1 MSSSISYKK
10 IWIVAYPIILG
21 SVAQN
26 IVNVTDTAFL
36 GRVGEI
42 ELGAAA
48 LGGIFYFVLNMLGA
62 GYGTGVQI
70 IIARKMGENQSSR
83 IGSILDQAIY
93 FMLPLSVFLLFTT
106 FFFTD
111 DLLRP
116 LIASKEIYKATID
129 FLDYRILGIVFAY
142 GQLVFRSLYIGIADT
157 KALTWS
163 TLVMAGVNIVL
174 DYGLI
179 FGELGLPE
187 MGIKGAA
194 LASSIAEGVA
204 FFYLIIYTYRK
215 KLVEKFQLFRFSTLD
230 KENFNGNLKLS
241 YPLMIQNF
249 LSLGVWFVF
258 FLLVEKMG
266 EEELAIS
273 NIIRSA
279 YIVLMIPIWGFAAA
293 SNSLTSYLIGNQR
306 EHLIFNLVGRII
318 VMCMGGVGVFI
329 TLSFLFPGFILSVYT
344 NDAHLIQASVPVLY
358 VVNFGALS
366 LAAGFV
372 LFNAL
377 LGTGKTK
384 VGLVIELIV
393 LALYLI
399 FVYIAV
405 EVVKGSIALVWV
417 SEFVYGVLISAM
429 ALGYL
434 RWMYRNG
441 RRPVG
446 SSL

>member
-70 IIARKMGENQSSR
+70 IIARKMGENQPSR

-93 FMLPLSVFLLFTT
+93 FMLPLSIFLLFTT
-106 FFFTD
+106 YFFTD

-116 LIASKEIYKATID
+116 LIANKDIYTATID

-163 TLVMAGVNIVL
+163 TLVMAGVNIIL

-204 FFYLIIYTYRK
+204 FFYLIIYTYRR
-215 KLVEKFQLFRFSTLD
+215 KLVEKLQLFRFTSLD

-266 EEELAIS
+266 KQELAIS

-293 SNSLTSYLIGNQR
+293 SNSLTSFLIGNQR
-306 EHLIFNLVGRII
+306 EHLIFKMVGRII

-329 TLSFLFPGFILSVYT
+329 TASFLFPEFILSVYT
-344 NDAHLIQASVPVLY
+344 NDTNLIQASIPVLY

-366 LAAGFV
+366 LASGFV

-393 LALYLI
+393 LALYLV
-399 FVYIAV
+399 FVYISV
-405 EVVKGSIALVWV
+405 DVVHGSIALVWV
-417 SEFVYGVLISAM
+417 SEFVYGVLISAL
-429 ALGYL
+429 ALAYL
-434 RWMYRNG
+434 RWMYRKG
-441 RRPVG
+441 RTSV
-446 SSL
+446 SSSV